1 MISMPCVASDLIT
14 QRKDLDRWAAD
25 LNVARV
31 IAVDVEADS
40 LYHFKEKVCLIQ
52 MASDKQTVVLDPLA
66 LKNLAALKPVFRDK
80 SIVKVLHGSDYDV
93 RSLYRD
99 FKISIHNLFDTQ
111 VAARFLGY
119 NETGL
124 EAMLKNEL
132 GIVIDKKYQR
142 KDWSKRPLPPEMIAY
157 AASDVCHLIELAAR
171 LQKKLI
177 EKGRLSWVQ
186 EECRLL
192 SRVRPSEPGN
202 GPLFVNFKGAGKLE
216 RRQLAI
222 LESLLQ
228 WRVEIAREKD
238 RPLYRIIGN
247 QPLLK
252 LALTGPINRKQ
263 LEKSGAL
270 SAKQCDMYAARV
282 IKAIQAGINLPA
294 NKLPRYP
301 RAKTPAVPAVV
312 AERMRALR
320 RWRDKRADQLQIDP
334 ALVSTKALM
343 GAIAIKRPRR
353 LADFSEIEGFKNWQ
367 QKAFGKELV
376 DVLNKTK

>member
-1 MISMPCVASDLIT
+1 M
-14 QRKDLDRWAAD
+14 
-25 LNVARV
+25 

-52 MASDKQTVVLDPLA
+52 MASDRQTVVLDPLA
-66 LKNLAALKPVFRDK
+66 LKNLAALKPVFRDA
-80 SIVKVLHGSDYDV
+80 SITKVLHGSDYDV

-111 VAARFLGY
+111 LAARFLGY
-119 NETGL
+119 AETGL
-124 EAMLKNEL
+124 EAVLKNEL

-157 AASDVCHLIELAAR
+157 AASDVCHLIELADR
-171 LQKKLI
+171 LRKKLKA
-177 EKGRLSWVQ
+177 KGRLTWVQ

-222 LESLLQ
+222 LENLLQ
-228 WRVEIAREKD
+228 LRMEIAREKD

-247 QPLLK
+247 QPLMT
-252 LALTGPINRKQ
+252 LALAGPTNRKQ
-263 LEKSGAL
+263 LEKSAAL
-270 SAKQCDMYAARV
+270 SVKQRDMYAARV
-282 IKAIQAGINLPA
+282 IKAIQAAINIPA
-294 NKLPRYP
+294 QRLPRYP
-301 RAKTPAVPAVV
+301 RTKTPAVPAVV

-320 RWRDKRADQLQIDP
+320 RWRDKRARSVANRSGPDMYQ
-334 ALVSTKALM
+334 SSNGCHRHKASPQDSRFC
-343 GAIAIKRPRR
+343 GHRR
-353 LADFSEIEGFKNWQ
+353 LQALAAERIRQRADRYSEQNQMNRAAVG
-367 QKAFGKELV
+367 
-376 DVLNKTK
+376 